1 MTSVLALNGRN
12 GYDKQNLLFN
22 AIDQMPRKLE
32 SDMIGMLLTD
42 VSRLLRGAFDRKV
55 NAMDL
60 GITPGEARTLVQ
72 VAVTEGIKQ
81 AEIATRMGI
90 EPMTLSA
97 YLDRLEAMGLVARI
111 PDPADRRAKN
121 VVVTDKADPLI
132 TELMSGLREM
142 MNAYTEDLGDDGR
155 EVLRANLRILRD
167 SLRRLDP
174 CLAGSSGLRRLY
186 DSRAGR

>member
-32 SDMIGMLLTD
+32 SDTIGMLLTD

-97 YLDRLEAMGLVARI
+97 YLGRLEAMGLVARI

-174 CLAGSSGLRRLY
+174 CLAGKEKG
-186 DSRAGR
+186 AAE